1 MSRKLAESLVRSGHR
16 VSVIVP
22 GRQGQQPSET
32 IGGVEIRSFSPRN
45 VVAACRLIR
54 ESTADIFHS
63 QDPTVLTY
71 LAQRLHP
78 RRAHLVTSRDPR
90 ELSDWWVEFR
100 YATPMRR
107 LLTPLNYFTESG
119 LLVRRAVRRA
129 DAVFCPAHFLKEKVK
144 RLYGLSVL
152 PTLLPN
158 LIDVPAS
165 LPQKSA

>member
-1 MSRKLAESLVRSGHR
+1 MRKMPHVCILTSQYFDWGIYGGFGSMSRKLAESLVRAGHR

-22 GRQGQQPSET
+22 GRQGQQPTET

-45 VVAACRLIR
+45 VMDACRLIR
-54 ESTADIFHS
+54 ESRADIFHS

-71 LAQRLHP
+71 LAQRIHP

-90 ELSDWWVEFR
+90 ELSDWWVEFL

-119 LLVRRAVRRA
+119 FLVRQAVRRA
-129 DAVFCPAHFLKEKVK
+129 DAVYCPAHFLKEKVK
-144 RLYGLSVL
+144 R
-152 PTLLPN
+152 
-158 LIDVPAS
+158 
-165 LPQKSA
+165 